1 MSPNRPTTFATHI
14 PPDRR
19 HPTTSRGIQ
28 RRCGGGA
35 AQPARTLQRN
45 LSRLFVGP
53 RHDSHRGRGRHCPPH
68 RHQAGHAGRLDY
80 RRAAVPSPAAWPRPC
95 GVAVTS
101 VPLSG
106 TATLTGCHSLRFLS
120 LAPARPIATLLGLA
134 LRIVPQAQQAVCWRP
149 CRCPGTRR
157 LAQHGRC
164 HPRGVARFGLGGCRE
179 GFARV
184 QRDAQNGPESIGS
197 EGRPLQTCGGQ

>member
-1 MSPNRPTTFATHI
+1 MLSEVGEQKGYLCACPLTGRRRSQYTITV
-14 PPDRR
+14 PPDRP

-53 RHDSHRGRGRHCPPH
+53 RHDSDRGRGRHCPPH

-134 LRIVPQAQQAVCWRP
+134 LRIVPQAQQAVCWRTLQVP
-149 CRCPGTRR
+149 WHSSARSARALPPARHRSIWTWGLSRRNCQSSMRCT
-157 LAQHGRC
+157 
-164 HPRGVARFGLGGCRE
+164 
-179 GFARV
+179 
-184 QRDAQNGPESIGS
+184 
-197 EGRPLQTCGGQ
+197 